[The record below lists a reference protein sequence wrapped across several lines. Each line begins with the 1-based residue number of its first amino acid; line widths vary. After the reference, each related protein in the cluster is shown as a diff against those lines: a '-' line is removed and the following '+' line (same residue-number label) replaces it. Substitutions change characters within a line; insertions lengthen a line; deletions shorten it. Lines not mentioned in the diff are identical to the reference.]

1 MILWLDA
8 QISPFLTNWIEK
20 EINIQTKAV
29 WDLGLRDAT
38 GNYIFEQA
46 RIANAI
52 VMTKD
57 IDFKILQDN
66 LGTPPKIIWLTC
78 GNTSNKK
85 LKEILSANLIKSLKI
100 LESSDVI
107 VEINGDD

>member
-29 WDLGLRDAT
+29 RELGLRDAT
-38 GNYIFEQA
+38 NNYIFEQA
-46 RIANAI
+46 RIVNAI
-52 VMTKD
+52 AKTKD

-66 LGTPPKIIWLTC
+66 FGAPPKIIWLTC

-85 LKEILSANLIKSLKI
+85 MKEILSANLIKSLKI